1 MYRGIPNI
9 SNKLLVAIAY
19 AVATIVVSCKGA
31 NQNVFDVN
39 SMPRQT
45 VEGMNAVQTIN
56 GILNM
61 RMEAKTLQSFDFD
74 TLSYELFPDGF
85 DVYAYEKEG
94 NLETQI
100 SSNIAK
106 HTKEGKNEKWEAF
119 GNVVINN
126 FIKGERME
134 TDTLYWNREEG
145 KIFTHCFVKMFT
157 PDGYMQGYGMESDD
171 RGRNAKILRP
181 FDSYAIITN
190 DSTTVR
196 YVDTVNFI
204 GPVIN

>member
-1 MYRGIPNI
+1 M
-9 SNKLLVAIAY
+9 
-19 AVATIVVSCKGA
+19 
-31 NQNVFDVN
+31 
-39 SMPRQT
+39 
-45 VEGMNAVQTIN
+45 
-56 GILNM
+56 
-61 RMEAKTLQSFDFD
+61 SFDFD

-85 DVYAYEKEG
+85 DVYAYDKEG

>member
-85 DVYAYEKEG
+85 DVYAYDKEG

-106 HTKEGKNEKWEAF
+106 HTKEGKNVKW
-119 GNVVINN
+119 
-126 FIKGERME
+126 
-134 TDTLYWNREEG
+134 
-145 KIFTHCFVKMFT
+145 
-157 PDGYMQGYGMESDD
+157 
-171 RGRNAKILRP
+171 
-181 FDSYAIITN
+181 
-190 DSTTVR
+190 
-196 YVDTVNFI
+196 
-204 GPVIN
+204 

>member
-1 MYRGIPNI
+1 
-9 SNKLLVAIAY
+9 
-19 AVATIVVSCKGA
+19 
-31 NQNVFDVN
+31 
-39 SMPRQT
+39 
-45 VEGMNAVQTIN
+45 
-56 GILNM
+56 
-61 RMEAKTLQSFDFD
+61 
-74 TLSYELFPDGF
+74 
-85 DVYAYEKEG
+85 
-94 NLETQI
+94 
-100 SSNIAK
+100 
-106 HTKEGKNEKWEAF
+106 
-119 GNVVINN
+119 
-126 FIKGERME
+126 ME